1 MAGQLLGCPVLLKSP
16 YAAPMRYVRVE
27 FEGQLREA
35 RLDQLVEDTEVGVTL
50 LSAPA
55 LEGGTPVG
63 APLTLPVSALRA
75 PLTPG
80 KVVCVGQNYRKHAAE
95 LGKPVPEEPLL
106 FLKASSSV
114 IGPGDTIRTPPESER
129 VDHEGELGVVIGKRM
144 VDVRAEDTLAHVFGY
159 VGANDVTARDLQRK
173 DVQFTR
179 AKSFDSFCPIGPFV
193 ETDLDPGN
201 VGIRVMVNG
210 ALRQDGHTGDMVFP
224 VPELLAYISAVMTL
238 LPGDLV
244 LTGTPAGVGPLVSG
258 DVVQVALSGL
268 GLLTNPVT
276 TRVRQSV
283 IVEG

>member
-1 MAGQLLGCPVLLKSP
+1 
-16 YAAPMRYVRVE
+16 MRYVRVE
-27 FEGQLREA
+27 LEGKLRDA
-35 RLDQLVEDTEVGVTL
+35 RLDELVEDAEVRVTL
-50 LSAPA
+50 LDAPA
-55 LEGGTPVG
+55 LEGGVPVG
-63 APLTLPVSALRA
+63 DSLTLPARALRA
-75 PLTPG
+75 PLAPG
-80 KVVCVGQNYRKHAAE
+80 KIVCVGQNYRKHAAE

-106 FLKASSSV
+106 FLKANSSV
-114 IGPGDTIRTPPESER
+114 IGPGDTIHAPPESER

-144 VDVRAEDTLAHVFGY
+144 VDVRAEDALGHVFGY

-179 AKSFDSFCPIGPFV
+179 AKSFDTFCPIGPFL
-193 ETDLDPGN
+193 ETELDPMD
-201 VGIRVMVNG
+201 VGIRVLVNG

-238 LPGDLV
+238 MPGDLV
-244 LTGTPAGVGPLVSG
+244 LTGTPAGVGPLLSG

-268 GLLTNPVT
+268 GVLTNPVT